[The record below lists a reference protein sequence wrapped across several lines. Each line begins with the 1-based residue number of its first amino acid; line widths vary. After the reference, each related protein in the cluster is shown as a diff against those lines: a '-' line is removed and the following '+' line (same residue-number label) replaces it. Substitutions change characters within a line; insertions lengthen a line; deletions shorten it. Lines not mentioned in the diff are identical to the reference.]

1 MPATPV
7 PVLSGPIPCSCLSS
21 LLPTDTLCRDR
32 QMPFLLETIY
42 ENNGFI
48 WGLGRTNHRTVHKKE
63 CCVYCPHMNASRSQ
77 PCKVPFVLLQPLVQ
91 CLGFG
96 VESQGQI
103 NVPVRFQGIETEHVG
118 QVLSPLETKL
128 LVFLRSC
135 LETENP
141 PCLFPLQPW

>member
-1 MPATPV
+1 MQ
-7 PVLSGPIPCSCLSS
+7 
-21 LLPTDTLCRDR
+21 LPLQFTSHR
-32 QMPFLLETIY
+32 QRPFLLGNHLREQWLY
-42 ENNGFI
+42 
-48 WGLGRTNHRTVHKKE
+48 LGEKTNTELYTRKGV
-63 CCVYCPHMNASRSQ
+63 VLLVPHMSASRSQ
-77 PCKVPFVLLQPLVQ
+77 MCKVPFVLLQPLVQ

-128 LVFLRSC
+128 LVFFRSC

-141 PCLFPLQPW
+141 PCLFSLQPS